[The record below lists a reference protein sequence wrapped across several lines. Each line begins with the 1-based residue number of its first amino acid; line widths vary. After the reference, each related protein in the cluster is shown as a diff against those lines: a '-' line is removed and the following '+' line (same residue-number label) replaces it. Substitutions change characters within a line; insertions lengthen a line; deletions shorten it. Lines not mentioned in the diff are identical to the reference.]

1 MQGLLLCLFDLF
13 KQMFLFDLQTLDA
26 ILIYLRLVHSVD
38 FYNHTDY
45 PHEDEMPNR

>member
-1 MQGLLLCLFDLF
+1 MQGLFDFYLLCI
-13 KQMFLFDLQTLDA
+13 QTNVLFDLQTLDA

>member
-1 MQGLLLCLFDLF
+1 MLTG
-13 KQMFLFDLQTLDA
+13 LQTLDK

-38 FYNHTDY
+38 YYNHTDY